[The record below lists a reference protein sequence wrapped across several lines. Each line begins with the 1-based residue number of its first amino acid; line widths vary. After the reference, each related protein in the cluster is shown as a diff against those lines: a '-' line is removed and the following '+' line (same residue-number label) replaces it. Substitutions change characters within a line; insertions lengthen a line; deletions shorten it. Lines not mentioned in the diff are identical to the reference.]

1 MTIQNHE
8 TIDIGQEDELVV
20 QKILTEMIQE
30 ERWELTDLGRQRLQA
45 VNGNGHQH
53 RLVIWPF
60 GKKGE
65 PDDCVDPMHMRSDG
79 SAVWR
84 CECGY
89 RICRGCFEVHSRH
102 YAISVVDAR

>member
-1 MTIQNHE
+1 MKPSIS
-8 TIDIGQEDELVV
+8 DRRDELVV

-79 SAVWR
+79 SPYGAASAATASA
-84 CECGY
+84 EAA
-89 RICRGCFEVHSRH
+89 SRSIP
-102 YAISVVDAR
+102 ATTPSRS